1 MSTLTH
7 QDTCRCSL
15 HAQLAARRHECY
27 RSLAKA
33 ILGAGAP
40 EDDAE
45 LTQALADHA
54 VALGV
59 HTNVTPIR
67 PRRSSVA

>member
-1 MSTLTH
+1 MSSLTH

-33 ILGAGAP
+33 ILGSAAP
-40 EDDAE
+40 AQDAA
-45 LTQALADHA
+45 LAQTLADHA

-59 HTNVTPIR
+59 GHNNVTPIP
-67 PRRSSVA
+67 PRRRAA